1 MVTKKSLADLL
12 RNHIN
17 GKLES
22 KFDYSNA
29 SNRKADIQ
37 NFIESNK
44 AVLDK
49 NQIKVTAI
57 RPSHTRILDEC
68 LKNKGIDPSSLGR
81 ITKKPKFTGDL
92 NAVITPEPQAGVAD
106 STKDQKPKDGK
117 QIQEGGTQVQ
127 VGQDGQIIQ
136 PIFTKE
142 SVSAT
147 FAGLFLML
155 RLNYPDLELLTDAE
169 KNSLGELWLNF
180 FNKYLD
186 SKYAEVM
193 IPLFATAG
201 IFIPKINKA
210 RKIKKE
216 KEGTKDKDSKKIDP
230 KLQAEADKIKKEAL
244 EKEQKQIEDNSA
256 NQQEQKIK
264 QAVAEN
270 DALPKIPKLGVID
283 TEIHTQKEN

>member
-1 MVTKKSLADLL
+1 MVEKKSLADLL

-17 GKLES
+17 AQLES
-22 KFDYSNA
+22 KYDYSNNQ
-29 SNRKADIQ
+29 NRKADIQ
-37 NFIESNK
+37 NFIEKNK
-44 AVLDK
+44 PQLDK
-49 NQIKVTAI
+49 NQIKVVAV

-81 ITKKPKFTGDL
+81 TTKKPKFIGDL
-92 NAVITPEPQAGVAD
+92 NAKITPEPQAGVTD
-106 STKDQKPKDGK
+106 TTKDEKPK
-117 QIQEGGTQVQ
+117 QIQQGGTQVQ

-136 PIFTKE
+136 PIFTKD

-169 KNSLGELWLNF
+169 KSSLGELWLNF

-201 IFIPKINKA
+201 IFIPKINRA

-216 KEGTKDKDSKKIDP
+216 KEGTKEKDTKKIDP
-230 KLQAEADKIKKEAL
+230 KLQAEADKIKKDAL
-244 EKEQKQIEDNSA
+244 EKEQKQIEDNSS
-256 NQQEQKIK
+256 NQEKQKIK

-270 DALPKIPKLGVID
+270 EALPKVPKLGIVD
-283 TEIHTQKEN
+283 TEIHIPKEN